1 MCGIAGGF
9 AFNKEGE
16 KYIGRIHDAIECIR
30 HRGPDG
36 DGVYKNETVA
46 LGHKR
51 LSIIDTS
58 SAANQP
64 MYSADR
70 RYCIVF
76 NGEIFNYKE
85 LVAEYF
91 SQHYFRTTSDTEV
104 FLELFIKSGVD
115 CFKKLRG
122 FFAAAIYDS
131 QLREL
136 YVVRDRFGKKPV
148 HVYRDETV
156 LVFASELKALLAFG
170 VPKKMNWEVL
180 PYYFQL
186 NYIPQPLSM
195 IQNVQKL
202 MPGTYMKISGSN
214 VEFINYYKLS
224 VRKEEYADLDYEA
237 AKKKFVSLMD
247 EATKLRLIAD
257 VPLGAFLS
265 GGVDSSVV
273 VALASRHKQRLK
285 TFSIGYKDHPFFDET
300 HYANLVA
307 EKFNTEHTVFS
318 LSNND
323 FLEHVHDVLNSID
336 EPFADHSAIP
346 TYILSKETRKH
357 VTVALSG
364 DGGDEVFAGYN
375 KYKAEWNVMN
385 PSIKKTLVRSLDPL
399 WKALPKNRSGR
410 LTNKIRQLHR
420 FSEGAGQ
427 NANDRYWKWASLM
440 SEEDSYELFSEN
452 TAKKFQDHKQLKNI
466 FSLNISGQDLNEVLL
481 ADVNLV
487 LLSDMLVKVDMMS
500 MANSL
505 EIRSPF
511 LDSEVVEFAFGLPS
525 NYKID
530 RHMKK
535 KIVQDSFREILP
547 QQLYN
552 RPKKGFDIPLLDWLR
567 NDLWPLINNDL
578 LQDDFIME
586 QQIFNVSTLR
596 NLKKQLHATD
606 SGDSHETI
614 WALIVFQFWWKKFI
628 NETA

>member
-1 MCGIAGGF
+1 
-9 AFNKEGE
+9 
-16 KYIGRIHDAIECIR
+16 
-30 HRGPDG
+30 
-36 DGVYKNETVA
+36 
-46 LGHKR
+46 
-51 LSIIDTS
+51 
-58 SAANQP
+58 
-64 MYSADR
+64 
-70 RYCIVF
+70 
-76 NGEIFNYKE
+76 
-85 LVAEYF
+85 
-91 SQHYFRTTSDTEV
+91 
-104 FLELFIKSGVD
+104 
-115 CFKKLRG
+115 
-122 FFAAAIYDS
+122 
-131 QLREL
+131 
-136 YVVRDRFGKKPV
+136 
-148 HVYRDETV
+148 
-156 LVFASELKALLAFG
+156 
-170 VPKKMNWEVL
+170 MNWEVL

-452 TAKKFQDHKQLKNI
+452 TAKKFKDHKQLKNI

-596 NLKKQLHATD
+596 NLKKQLHASD